1 MITPMRLTVGILTF
15 RRPDALAAALPV
27 VLSQLAEQCAVDA
40 GGDVL
45 AAEVL
50 VVDNDPAGSARG
62 IAEGFT
68 DQGLRYV
75 IEPRP
80 GIAAARNR
88 VLDETA
94 GSRLLIFLDDDEVP
108 QQDWL
113 AALLRTWRA
122 DRPAAVMG
130 RVLSRFDHDLDPWV
144 AAGEFFRRRRMPT
157 GTEIGVAAAGNLLLD
172 LDQVRAAGVRF
183 DPALGLG
190 GGEDTLFTR
199 QLHAAGGRIVWC
211 DESVA
216 VDTVPATRTTRRWV
230 LARSYSQ
237 GNTQVVIDLRLA
249 SGPAGRALVRIRS
262 VLRGLLRIAG
272 GLARAAAGVITRSL
286 RHRARGWRTAC
297 RGAGMITAALGSRYR
312 EYARP

>member
-1 MITPMRLTVGILTF
+1 MTAPATITVGILTF
-15 RRPDALAAALPV
+15 RRPDTLAAALPA
-27 VLSQLAEQCAVDA
+27 VLAQLAADDPDREPAQAR
-40 GGDVL
+40 
-45 AAEVL
+45 EVL
-50 VVDNDPAGSARG
+50 VVDNDPAGSARAVAG
-62 IAEGFT
+62 RFAE
-68 DQGLRYV
+68 QRVRYV
-75 IEPRP
+75 IEPEP

-88 VLDETA
+88 ALDEST
-94 GSRLLIFLDDDEVP
+94 GSTLLIFLDDDEVP
-108 QQDWL
+108 QPDWL
-113 AALLRTWRA
+113 AALLRTWRI

-130 RVLSRFDHDLDPWV
+130 RVLSVFDHDLDPWV

-172 LDQVRAAGVRF
+172 LDQVHDARVRF
-183 DPALGLG
+183 DPGLGLG

-216 VDTVPATRTTRRWV
+216 VDTVPPTRTTRRWV
-230 LARSYSQ
+230 LARSFSQ
-237 GNTQVVIDLRLA
+237 GNTQVVVELRLA
-249 SGPAGRALVRIRS
+249 SGPLGRVVVRANS

-272 GLARAAAGVITRSL
+272 GLARVAVGMITRSL

-297 RGAGMITAALGSRYR
+297 RGAGMITAALGSRHH

>member
-1 MITPMRLTVGILTF
+1 MITPPTLTVGILTF
-15 RRPDALAAALPV
+15 RRPDALAAALPA
-27 VLSQLAEQCAVDA
+27 VLAQLALEAES
-40 GGDVL
+40 GEL
-45 AAEVL
+45 ITEVL
-50 VVDNDPAGSARG
+50 VVDNDPAGSARAV
-62 IAEGFT
+62 AEPFT
-68 DQGLRYV
+68 AEGLRYV

-94 GSRLLIFLDDDEVP
+94 GSALLIFLDDDEVP
-108 QQDWL
+108 QPDWL

-130 RVLSRFDHDLDPWV
+130 RVLSQFDHDLDPWV

-172 LDQVRAAGVRF
+172 LEQVRAAGVRF
-183 DPALGLG
+183 DPDLGLG
-190 GGEDTLFTR
+190 GGEDTLFSR
-199 QLHAAGGRIVWC
+199 QLAAAGGRIVWC

-249 SGPAGRALVRIRS
+249 PGSAGRALVRLRS
-262 VLRGLLRIAG
+262 VLRGFLRIAG
-272 GLARAAAGVITRSL
+272 GLARAAAGMITRSL
-286 RHRARGWRTAC
+286 HHRARGWRTAC